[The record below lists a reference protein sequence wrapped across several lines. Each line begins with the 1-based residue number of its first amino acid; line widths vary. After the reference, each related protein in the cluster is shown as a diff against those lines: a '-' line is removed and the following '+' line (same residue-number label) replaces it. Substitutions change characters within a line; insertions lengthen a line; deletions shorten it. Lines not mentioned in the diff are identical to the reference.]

1 MKPTAREIIGGILD
15 EEKPITEAE
24 IYAAKAI
31 REELEAARIRE
42 GSRVWRMVT
51 LRAAKVMSAH
61 RQEVR
66 DMYKTSK
73 ALMRGWIIKESG
85 LRDYKALARFNEIGL
100 TGNVLKDLEI
110 LEGGNRR

>member
-1 MKPTAREIIGGILD
+1 MRQETERIRQRMTDKEN
-15 EEKPITEAE
+15 PITAAE

-31 REELEAARIRE
+31 QKELEASRIRR

-51 LRAAKVMSAH
+51 LKAARVMSAH

-66 DMYKTSK
+66 DMYQTSK
-73 ALMRGWIIKESG
+73 ALLREWITKESG
-85 LRDYKALARFNEIGL
+85 LKDFRALAKFNEIGL

-110 LEGGNRR
+110 LEGRERR